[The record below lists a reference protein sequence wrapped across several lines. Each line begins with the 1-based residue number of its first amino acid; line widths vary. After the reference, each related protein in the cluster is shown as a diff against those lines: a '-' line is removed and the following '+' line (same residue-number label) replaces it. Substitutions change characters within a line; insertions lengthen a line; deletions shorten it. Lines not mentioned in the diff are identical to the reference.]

1 MIKAWIIYVD
11 LDTKAILLFNLL
23 RPIYNYLRSVRLNV
37 MKHIGEVTQILHQ
50 IEVSIYL
57 EI

>member
-11 LDTKAILLFNLL
+11 LDTKAILLLNLL
-23 RPIYNYLRSVRLNV
+23 NPIYSYLRSVRLNV

-50 IEVSIYL
+50 NEDSVYL